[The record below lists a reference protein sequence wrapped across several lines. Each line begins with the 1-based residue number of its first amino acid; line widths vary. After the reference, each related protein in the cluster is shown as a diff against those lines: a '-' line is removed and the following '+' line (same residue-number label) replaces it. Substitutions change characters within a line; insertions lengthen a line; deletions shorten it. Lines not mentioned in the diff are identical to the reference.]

1 MIRLRLWLSLVL
13 AMVLNVGLSAAQPAP
28 QLAPQMAPQSAAWRD
43 LDRDYVAFI
52 HLQDPLRAGARGDRD
67 ALTRWPDNSPAGLA
81 AQAGALKGF
90 RARLSAIS
98 DSDLG
103 PDDRLSRAV
112 MARQVDLALEG
123 LALDEQRLAFR
134 HGEGFYTTPDGTAQ
148 VTRLASEAD
157 ARAWLARM
165 AAIPAYFERETVNLQ
180 RGAAAGF
187 TQPALVTRRAIEVV
201 ETAVGLPADQ
211 SPLLLPFATLPA
223 SLGEP
228 TRAVLRAE
236 GLRIV
241 EAEVKPAQRRLAAFL
256 RDRYLPRSRPAL
268 GASTLPGGEAYY
280 AFVVRQQT
288 TTDMTPAAIHQL
300 GLAEVARIRGDMRA
314 VMDEAGFTGDA
325 RAYADHLRSDPASY
339 APTAQVYAEKAGEIA
354 KRIDYLLP
362 RYFGLLP
369 RLTYGI
375 RAKPAALE
383 STSDGYL
390 AGSPESGQAGIVVY
404 SATAA
409 PHEPLYNLPAWLLH
423 EGVPG
428 HHLQIALAQENTGL
442 PEYRRDDNITA
453 YVEGWALYAE
463 FLGEEMGVYRT
474 PRERFG
480 RLSME
485 MWRACRLVMDT
496 GLHAMGW
503 TRDQAAACLK
513 DNTAMTQAA
522 IHGEVDRYIGWP
534 GQALGYKIGELRI
547 RAMRRQ
553 AETAL
558 GARFDL
564 RAFHDLLLGAG
575 AMPMD
580 LLEGRVDGWV
590 TERRAR

>member
-1 MIRLRLWLSLVL
+1 MIRLHTGASLVL
-13 AMVLNVGLSAAQPAP
+13 AVVLAIGLTGAKPA
-28 QLAPQMAPQSAAWRD
+28 MWRD

-52 HLQDPLRAGARGDRD
+52 HLQDPIRAGARGDSD
-67 ALTRWPDNSPAGLA
+67 ALTRWPDNSPAAIA
-81 AQAGALKGF
+81 AQAAALKGF
-90 RARLSAIS
+90 RARLAAIPA
-98 DSDLG
+98 G
-103 PDDRLSRAV
+103 GADDDEMLSRAI
-112 MARQVDLALEG
+112 MARQIDVALEG
-123 LALDEQRLAFR
+123 VALDEQRMAFR
-134 HGEGFYTTPDGTAQ
+134 NGEGFYTTPDGTAQ
-148 VTRLASEAD
+148 VTRLGDEAD

-165 AAIPAYFERETVNLQ
+165 AAISAYFERETVNLQ
-180 RGAAAGF
+180 RGVDTGF

-201 ETAVGLPADQ
+201 EKAAELPADQ
-211 SPLLLPFATLPA
+211 SPLMLPFATLPA
-223 SLGEP
+223 TVSES
-228 TRAVLRAE
+228 AQAALRAE
-236 GLRIV
+236 GLRII
-241 EAEVKPAQRRLAAFL
+241 EAQVKPAQRRLAVFL
-256 RDRYLPRSRPAL
+256 RDRYLPASRPAL
-268 GASTLPGGEAYY
+268 GATTLPGGAAYY
-280 AFVVRQQT
+280 AFVVRKET
-288 TTDMTPAAIHQL
+288 TTDMTPAAIHEL
-300 GLAEVARIRGDMRA
+300 GLAEVARIRAAMQV
-314 VMDEAGFTGDA
+314 VMDESGFVGDP
-325 RAYADHLRSDPASY
+325 RAFSDHLRADPASY
-339 APTAQVYAEKAGEIA
+339 APTAEIYAEKAGEIA

-362 RYFGLLP
+362 RYIGLLP
-369 RLTYGI
+369 RLTYGV

-442 PEYRRDDNITA
+442 PEYRRNDDITA

-463 FLGEEMGVYRT
+463 RLGEEMGVYRT
-474 PRERFG
+474 PQEQFG

-503 TRDQAAACLK
+503 SRDQAAACLTE
-513 DNTAMTQAA
+513 NTAMTQET
-522 IHGEVDRYIGWP
+522 IYGEVDRYIGWP

-547 RAMRRQ
+547 RAMRSQ

-558 GARFDL
+558 GSRFDL

-575 AMPMD
+575 ALPMD
-580 LLEGRVDGWV
+580 LLQGRVDGWV
-590 TERRAR
+590 AARR

>member
-1 MIRLRLWLSLVL
+1 MIRLGPWLSLGLALVL
-13 AMVLNVGLSAAQPAP
+13 TVGLTGAKPA
-28 QLAPQMAPQSAAWRD
+28 MWRD

-52 HLQDPLRAGARGDRD
+52 HLQDPIRAGARGDRE
-67 ALTRWPDNSPAGLA
+67 ALTRWPDNSPAALA
-81 AQAGALKGF
+81 AQAVALKGF
-90 RARLSAIS
+90 RARLAAIP

-103 PDDRLSRAV
+103 EDDRLSRAI
-112 MARQVDLALEG
+112 MARQIDVALEG
-123 LALDEQRLAFR
+123 MALDEQRLAFR
-134 HGEGFYTTPDGTAQ
+134 NGEGFYTTPDGTAQ
-148 VTRLASEAD
+148 VTRLASDAD

-165 AAIPAYFERETVNLQ
+165 AAIPAFFERETVNLQ
-180 RGAAAGF
+180 RGIDTGF
-187 TQPALVTRRAIEVV
+187 TQPELVTRRAIEVV
-201 ETAVGLPADQ
+201 ETAAALPADQ
-211 SPLLLPFATLPA
+211 SPLMLPFDTLPA
-223 SLGEP
+223 TLDEA
-228 TRAVLRAE
+228 TRAGLGAE
-236 GLRIV
+236 GLRII
-241 EAEVKPAQRRLAAFL
+241 EGQVKPAQRRLAGFL
-256 RDRYLPRSRPAL
+256 RDRYLPASRPAL
-268 GASTLPGGEAYY
+268 GVSTLPGGAAYY
-280 AFVVRQQT
+280 AYVVRQQT

-300 GLAEVARIRGDMRA
+300 GLTEVARIRKAMQV
-314 VMDEAGFTGDA
+314 VMDEAGFTGDP
-325 RAYADHLRSDPASY
+325 RAYSDHLRADPASY

-369 RLTYGI
+369 RLTYGV

-463 FLGEEMGVYRT
+463 RLGEEMGVYRT
-474 PRERFG
+474 PQEQFG

-503 TRDQAAACLK
+503 SRDQAAACLK

-522 IHGEVDRYIGWP
+522 IYGEVDRYIGWP
-534 GQALGYKIGELRI
+534 AQALGYKIGELRI
-547 RAMRRQ
+547 TTMRRQ

-558 GARFDL
+558 GPKFDL
-564 RAFHDLLLGAG
+564 RAFHDLVLGAG
-575 AMPMD
+575 ALPMD
-580 LLEGRVDGWV
+580 LLQGRVDGWV
-590 TERRAR
+590 AATP